1 MRGSLVKHA
10 LVFRDD
16 IIHDYY
22 DWDGYARLM
31 YLKLRQAIAGCFL
44 ELEIM
49 QPFFL
54 LYYMKSGNLFLYG
67 SFEGVHTCAH

>member
-16 IIHDYY
+16 IIHDRY

-31 YLKLRQAIAGCFL
+31 YLKLRQAIAGCLFGVGNYAA
-44 ELEIM
+44 
-49 QPFFL
+49 FFSTV
-54 LYYMKSGNLFLYG
+54 LYERWKFVSLWKL
-67 SFEGVHTCAH
+67 